1 MNTKQAMLTDQ
12 DTLLDTVA
20 AELASA
26 AYLAVR
32 GPGIRGFWI
41 DLELDL
47 WRALTHAVQQYR
59 VTFVGSSE

>member
-1 MNTKQAMLTDQ
+1 MNTNLTDQ
-12 DTLLDTVA
+12 DTLLDRVA

-26 AYLAVR
+26 AYLAVHR
-32 GPGIRGFWI
+32 PGIRGFWI

-59 VTFVGSSE
+59 VTFVGSIA